1 MNRED
6 QIRLSCVQALEKGIV
21 PAAGGWS
28 REKAA
33 ALLERIVERPRN
45 NLPVST
51 QPTEVFAA
59 IFELLVSLE
68 GAEPR
73 YVPAW
78 AKQLLAG

>member
-6 QIRLSCVQALEKGIV
+6 QIRLSCVQALERGIV
-21 PAAGGWS
+21 PANGGWS
-28 REKAA
+28 KEKAA
-33 ALLERIVERPRN
+33 ALLTRLMERPRN

-51 QPTEVFAA
+51 QPAEVFDA
-59 IFELLVSLE
+59 ICDMLLSLE

-78 AKQLLAG
+78 ARQLLAG